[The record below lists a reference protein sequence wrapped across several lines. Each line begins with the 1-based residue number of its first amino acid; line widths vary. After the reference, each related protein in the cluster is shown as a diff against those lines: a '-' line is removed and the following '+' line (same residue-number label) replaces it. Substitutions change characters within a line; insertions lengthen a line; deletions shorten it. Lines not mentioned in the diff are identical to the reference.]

1 MPVATRASVPFPRA
15 ALLAKLDNESQMLL
29 LSPVD
34 PTTGTALAAYA
45 PIRLGLNFY
54 YRFTPDRK
62 SLIFASYPST
72 DPSRAT
78 LHVVDLAS
86 WHDESA
92 IQITSKGW
100 PSALTVSRD
109 GALFAIVIVQP
120 KDSSL
125 WLVDAVK
132 HVVLAHHVM
141 PLLVTSMQFTGDHQ
155 GLMLYG
161 RQEDP
166 NTSLSGG
173 PPIAQ
178 LLSARGLDM
187 LWSRTLKDV
196 RDGFEPNQTFTGSAH
211 DPGAGT
217 TFRPAVVFAPD
228 TDVMYI
234 VHAGEDKLT
243 RVDFAKKSALTLDV
257 RPAASWFE
265 QLLAFTAGTAY
276 AKAQDGVERSAVIS
290 TDGKTIYT
298 CGVQNKW
305 RQGPAGS
312 WELAQTPLSL
322 TAIGVAQAVQ
332 LYKSE
337 VAGGEV
343 RLSGDGTRLFV
354 PQVNYSTGFTTG
366 TIEADRVSGGILA
379 DHTGLDLRST
389 RRIDGTSL
397 AVSAT
402 RTSASQVAG
411 YSMSALGPDG
421 VPLGT
426 WDEPAYADWLIFP

>member
-1 MPVATRASVPFPRA
+1 MIGAALRRSCPSPHADVSARQDSVSTGRYTLLAGSPRAPGCAIAGAQPRDGVSVAPRSPQKPYHLHSKLSLAVALALAVTSLVAGCGPSTGAPASRSTGGVAAAIPTIPVATRASVPFPRA

-34 PTTGTALAAYA
+34 PTTGTALAADA
-45 PIRLGLNFY
+45 PIRLGVNFY

-62 SLIFASYPST
+62 SLIFASYLST

-78 LHVVDLAS
+78 LHIVDLAS

-265 QLLAFTAGTAY
+265 QLLAFTRAPRMPRRRTASSG
-276 AKAQDGVERSAVIS
+276 ARSF
-290 TDGKTIYT
+290 
-298 CGVQNKW
+298 
-305 RQGPAGS
+305 RR
-312 WELAQTPLSL
+312 
-322 TAIGVAQAVQ
+322 TA
-332 LYKSE
+332 
-337 VAGGEV
+337 
-343 RLSGDGTRLFV
+343 R
-354 PQVNYSTGFTTG
+354 
-366 TIEADRVSGGILA
+366 
-379 DHTGLDLRST
+379 RST
-389 RRIDGTSL
+389 PAAS
-397 AVSAT
+397 
-402 RTSASQVAG
+402 RTSGARVLPVRGNSRRHH
-411 YSMSALGPDG
+411 
-421 VPLGT
+421 
-426 WDEPAYADWLIFP
+426 